1 MRPRA
6 SAPGYAGVGVRATP
20 SIPLWHR
27 RSFRRRVS
35 HAVAYV
41 IATAGA
47 VVLLIPFFWMISS
60 SLKEARDVFKLPI
73 EWVPSPP
80 RWENYPEAWKAAPF
94 GRYLANTLFITV
106 LGMTAELISATIV
119 AYGFARYRFPGRDLL
134 FLFLLS
140 TMMLP
145 MHVTIIPTYVIWR
158 WLGLTNQF
166 DPLVVPAWTAW
177 GPFYVFLMR
186 QFFLTIPR
194 ELEEAARIDGA
205 NTLQSFF
212 RVMLPQV
219 RPALLAVAVF
229 AFRGYWNN
237 FLGPLIYLNDMEKGT
252 LTLGMFLFMGGVNE
266 APQWHWLMAMST
278 VIALPMLIVF
288 FLAQRYFVEGIA
300 LTGMKG

>member
-60 SLKEARDVFKLPI
+60 SLKEAREVFKLPI

-158 WLGLTNQF
+158 RLGLTNQF
-166 DPLVVPAWTAW
+166 DPWSCPH
-177 GPFYVFLMR
+177 GR
-186 QFFLTIPR
+186 HG
-194 ELEEAARIDGA
+194 ARF
-205 NTLQSFF
+205 TSF
-212 RVMLPQV
+212 
-219 RPALLAVAVF
+219 
-229 AFRGYWNN
+229 
-237 FLGPLIYLNDMEKGT
+237 
-252 LTLGMFLFMGGVNE
+252 
-266 APQWHWLMAMST
+266 
-278 VIALPMLIVF
+278 
-288 FLAQRYFVEGIA
+288 
-300 LTGMKG
+300 